1 MLDHAMAGWA
11 PLGFLGRH
19 FINFHRV
26 SRTMSDAPNPMS
38 DRKWRP
44 LERNERRVVGV
55 LAEKAKTTPENYP
68 MSINALVNGSNQKS
82 NRFPQMTLDEGQ
94 VQDALDSLRRMG
106 AVALIQGDGRVEK
119 FRHLLYEWLGVDK
132 VELAVMTEL
141 LLRGAQT
148 LGELRGRAARM
159 EPIKDVAALQPI
171 VDSLRQKGL
180 LIYLTPPGRGGVV
193 THNLYHPQELAKL
206 RAEHSGGAGEEG
218 VTNTSAPISPPS
230 GVSPAGMSRDPH
242 SPPTSR
248 TADTTPVSAALT
260 APPAAT
266 GRGEQLDDLRSELAA
281 LRREVAELREQSEIM
296 IGEMRRE
303 LDDLKSQL
311 GA

>member
-1 MLDHAMAGWA
+1 MSNSESNAAGEK
-11 PLGFLGRH
+11 
-19 FINFHRV
+19 
-26 SRTMSDAPNPMS
+26 
-38 DRKWRP
+38 KWRP

-82 NRFPQMTLDEGQ
+82 NRFPQMTLDEEQ
-94 VQDALDSLRRMG
+94 VQTALDTLRQMG

-159 EPIKDVAALQPI
+159 EPIKDVGALQPI

-180 LIYLTPPGRGGVV
+180 LVYLTPPGRGGVV
-193 THNLYHPQELAKL
+193 THNLYQPQELAKL
-206 RAEHSGGAGEEG
+206 KAEHGGGAGDVS
-218 VTNTSAPISPPS
+218 VTHSSAMSPPA

-242 SPPTSR
+242 SPPTPPR
-248 TADTTPVSAALT
+248 AEAATPVAAALT

-266 GRGEQLDDLRSELAA
+266 GRGEELDDLRSELAT
-281 LRREVAELREQSEIM
+281 LKREFAELREQSETTINA
-296 IGEMRRE
+296 MRRE

-311 GA
+311 GV